1 MQKPFST
8 QPELFTSSADLDHPI
23 LHSLDD
29 TEALLEW
36 SEIESLLSSIYA
48 AKTGRPSYPLLTLFR
63 GLLLGVWYRL
73 SDVQLAQC
81 LYRDLLFR
89 KFCHLELGGK
99 VPEASTLGRF
109 RTQLVEHDLWDRL
122 LGEINRQLEAKNIIM
137 SEGRI
142 NIIDKVNGAAREGAL
157 GYATPI
163 EAAQSGSGKGK
174 DGQPTRDPEAGWHV
188 KNDSRG
194 RPKSTY
200 GFSVHTGVDEDGFI
214 HRQSVTPGNV
224 HDSQERDTLLLGDEA
239 ALYADAAYSSAE
251 TRDTLKRFG
260 IDDQVQRKGYRGKP
274 ISPADKKRNAHIAV
288 TRAGGER
295 PFATFKWHYGLART
309 RWMGLAKNITAY
321 GLAAMALNIR
331 KGAKFLRLYGL
342 PDPGHVG

>member
-1 MQKPFST
+1 MQNSFTT
-8 QPELFTSSADLDHPI
+8 QPKLFVSTTDLDHPI

-36 SEIESLLSSIYA
+36 SEIERLLSSIYA
-48 AKTGRPSYPLLTLFR
+48 SKTGRPSYPLLTLFR
-63 GLLLGVWYRL
+63 SLLLGTWYRL

-89 KFCHLELGGK
+89 KFCHLELGSE

-109 RTQLVEHDLWDRL
+109 RTRLVEHDLWDRL

-137 SEGRI
+137 REGRI
-142 NIIDKVNGAAREGAL
+142 NIID
-157 GYATPI
+157 ATLI

-174 DGQPTRDPEAGWHV
+174 DGTPTRDPEAGWHV

-194 RPKSTY
+194 NKKSIY

-239 ALYADAAYSSAE
+239 ALYADAAYSSQE
-251 TRDTLKRFG
+251 TREKLEKLG
-260 IDDQVQRKGYRGKP
+260 IDDQVQHKGYRGNP
-274 ISPADKKRNAHIAV
+274 LSDADQTRNKEIAV

-295 PFATFKWHYGLART
+295 PFATYKWHYGLART
-309 RWMGLAKNITAY
+309 RFMGLAKNTTVY
-321 GLAAMALNIR
+321 GLAAMAANIR
-331 KGAKFLRLYGL
+331 KGAKFLSLYGL
-342 PDPGHVG
+342 PEPGLVG

>member
-1 MQKPFST
+1 MQKSFTT
-8 QPELFTSSADLDHPI
+8 QPELFVSSADLEHPV
-23 LHSLDD
+23 LHALDD
-29 TEALLEW
+29 TESLLDW
-36 SEIESLLSSIYA
+36 TQIEHLLSSIYA
-48 AKTGRPSYPLLTLFR
+48 SKTGRPSYPLLTLFR
-63 GLLLGVWYRL
+63 SLLLGVWYRL

-89 KFCHLELGGK
+89 KFCHLELGAN

-109 RTQLVEHDLWDRL
+109 RNNLVEHELWDQL

-137 SEGRI
+137 TEGRI
-142 NIIDKVNGAAREGAL
+142 NIID
-157 GYATPI
+157 ATPV

-174 DGQPTRDPEAGWHV
+174 DGQATKDPDAGWHV

-194 RPKSTY
+194 RAKSTY

-224 HDSQERDTLLLGDEA
+224 HDSQERDTLLLGDET
-239 ALYADAAYSSAE
+239 ALYADAAYSSEE
-251 TRDTLKRFG
+251 TRDKLKRFN
-260 IDDQVQRKGYRGKP
+260 IDDQVQRKGYRDHP
-274 ISPADKKRNAHIAV
+274 ISQADKDRNALIAV

-295 PFATFKWHYGLART
+295 PFATYKRHYGLART
-309 RWMGLAKNITAY
+309 RFMGLAKNATAY
-321 GLAAMALNIR
+321 GIAAMALNIR

-342 PDPGHVG
+342 PEPSYAG